1 MKKNQE
7 KQKLQQMNI
16 ADLKEH
22 LENTRRELFN
32 VRLNAISAHVKDYSQ
47 FKKLRASIACTLTLI
62 QQHNARARND
72 DVQTK

>member
-7 KQKLQQMNI
+7 KQKLQHMNM

-32 VRLNAISAHVKDYSQ
+32 VRLNAVSAHVKDYSQ
-47 FKKLRASIACTLTLI
+47 FKKLRASIARTLTLI
-62 QQHNARARND
+62 QQHDARTRND
-72 DVQTK
+72 DMQTK